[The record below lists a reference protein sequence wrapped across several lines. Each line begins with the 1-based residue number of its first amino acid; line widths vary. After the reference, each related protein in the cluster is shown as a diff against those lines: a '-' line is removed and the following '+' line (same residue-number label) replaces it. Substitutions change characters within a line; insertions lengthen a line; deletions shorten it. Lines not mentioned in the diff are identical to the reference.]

1 MDLLLDWC
9 RARVRPGR
17 CTLIGLHGPQGAGK
31 STLAAALV
39 SALAPLR
46 VVAISIDDFYLSNA
60 DQRVLATSGHPCWQA
75 RGYPGTHDVSLGTQ
89 TLSSLKDRRP
99 TWIPRY
105 DKSAFGGQGDR
116 HPPAAWSAVEQ
127 ADLVILEGWCLGF
140 VPVATPLPLL
150 QGPNEALRAYTAWLE
165 LLEGLILLKAPTLE
179 QIVAWRMEAERVRRQ
194 RGEGAMSEEDCRA
207 YARSF
212 LPAYQA
218 WLPGLWARPPVRP
231 ALGIELDA
239 GRHFVKVEPI
249 SSEG

>member
-105 DKSAFGGQGDR
+105 DKSAFGGQGDH

-179 QIVAWRMEAERVRRQ
+179 QIVAWRMEAERVRRL